1 MKTSYDV
8 IIKPIISEQSMDQ
21 AQNMKYT
28 FQVAKDATKVDIIA
42 AVEKIFDVQV
52 RKVNIMNIEGKMK
65 RMGRT
70 QGRRASYKKA
80 IVTLTEG
87 SKPIEFFQGL

>member
-1 MKTSYDV
+1 MKSPYDV
-8 IIKPIISEQSMDQ
+8 IIKPVISEQSMDQ
-21 AQNMKYT
+21 AQEQKYT
-28 FQVAKDATKVDIIA
+28 FKVAKDATKVDIIA
-42 AVEKIFDVQV
+42 AIEKIFDVQV

-70 QGRRASYKKA
+70 EGRRSSYKKA
-80 IVTLTEG
+80 IVTLVEG